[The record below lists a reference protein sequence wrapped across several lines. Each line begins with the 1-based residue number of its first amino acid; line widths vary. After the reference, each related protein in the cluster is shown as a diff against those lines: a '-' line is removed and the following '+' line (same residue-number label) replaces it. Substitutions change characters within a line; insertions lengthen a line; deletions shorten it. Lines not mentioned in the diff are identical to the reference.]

1 MFDSIAIKMVFEEL
15 KIGLIELPVFQM
27 EARPSD
33 G

>member
-1 MFDSIAIKMVFEEL
+1 MLDSIAIKMVFEEL

-27 EARPSD
+27 EACPAD

>member
-1 MFDSIAIKMVFEEL
+1 MLDSIAIKMVFEEL

-27 EARPSD
+27 ETGSSD